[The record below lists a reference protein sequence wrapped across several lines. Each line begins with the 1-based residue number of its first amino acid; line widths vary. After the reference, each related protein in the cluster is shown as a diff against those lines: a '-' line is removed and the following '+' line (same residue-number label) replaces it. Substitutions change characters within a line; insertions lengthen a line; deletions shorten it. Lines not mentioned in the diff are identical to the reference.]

1 MNKRIIVSPT
11 NSGGSKQRTPDTRPE
26 RVDMTISEAFEAYRQ
41 VCVFKNQSPKTEEN
55 LLVCKRALLAYF
67 GNPPI
72 RSLSFELIRMWK
84 IELERL
90 RTPETVRNYIIKLRV
105 VLRYCMAL
113 GLPVTDPE
121 TIPVPQ
127 RTDKVPIFITES
139 EVAKLIASTGTMR
152 NKAIISLLYASGIR
166 VSELCR
172 LNKEDL
178 NDDCFTVVG
187 KGGKARLCFIDQRTT
202 VYLTEYYN
210 QRTDNQ
216 QAMFTGKYNCD
227 RITCGNVQE
236 IFRYARKKAGFTKPI
251 HPHTMR
257 HSFATNLLRNNANI
271 RYVQTMLGHSSLS
284 TTQMYTHVTDNDLKK
299 IYRDHHT
306 I

>member
-1 MNKRIIVSPT
+1 MSPT
-11 NSGGSKQRTPDTRPE
+11 NGGGARQRPPDTRAE
-26 RVDMTISEAFEAYRQ
+26 REYMTISEAFEAYRL

-72 RSLSFELIRMWK
+72 RNLSFELIRMWK
-84 IELERL
+84 TELEKT

-105 VLRYCMAL
+105 VLRYCRNE
-113 GLPVTDPE
+113 GIKVIDPE

-127 RTDKVPIFITES
+127 RRDKVPVFITEE
-139 EVAKLIASTGTMR
+139 EVTKLITNTGCVR
-152 NKAIISLLYASGIR
+152 NKAIISLLYASGVR

-172 LNKEDL
+172 INKEDIH
-178 NDDCFTVVG
+178 DGCFTVLG
-187 KGGKARLCFIDQRTT
+187 KGGKARLCFIDQRTQ
-202 VYLTEYYN
+202 VYLTEYLN

-216 QAMFTGKYNCD
+216 QALFTGKHSCD
-227 RITCGNVQE
+227 RITPGNVQE
-236 IFRYARKKAGFTKPI
+236 IFRYARTKANFTKPI
-251 HPHTMR
+251 HPHTLR

-271 RYVQTMLGHSSLS
+271 RYVQTLLGHASLE

-299 IYRDHHT
+299 VYIEHHT
-306 I
+306 V